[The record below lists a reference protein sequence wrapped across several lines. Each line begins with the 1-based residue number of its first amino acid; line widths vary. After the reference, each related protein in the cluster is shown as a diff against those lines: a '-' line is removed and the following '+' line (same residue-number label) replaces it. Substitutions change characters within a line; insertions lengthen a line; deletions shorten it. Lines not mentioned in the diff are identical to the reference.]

1 VTVEEDLLQR
11 MKADI
16 RARLRP
22 VCEHMS
28 ENVFEELVEKI
39 ALNEKRA
46 LQRSAE
52 NWGTLRG

>member
-1 VTVEEDLLQR
+1 MTVEEDLQQR

-28 ENVFEELVEKI
+28 ETVFEELVEKI

-52 NWGTLRG
+52 KWGALSG